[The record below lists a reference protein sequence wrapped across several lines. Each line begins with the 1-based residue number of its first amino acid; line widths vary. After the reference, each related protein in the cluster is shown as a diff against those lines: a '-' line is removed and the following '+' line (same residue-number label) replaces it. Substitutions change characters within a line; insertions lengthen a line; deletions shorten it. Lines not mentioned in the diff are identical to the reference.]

1 MRCFG
6 FALTAVILGALV
18 SFSMVVPQD
27 DEALTNERVLQ
38 LLDAQMSTRVIIKTI
53 ESAKIIRFDT
63 SPAAL
68 IALKKAGAND
78 ELIELFLEV
87 ARARGG
93 GSSISPTLRAPEKSE
108 VLRDSRNPSETLRNL
123 KTMFV
128 NASNAQFF
136 GSPQMKAAL
145 GDYAGFRALGI
156 SIVEDRAVADA
167 VLEVNY
173 TFAWDYPFVL
183 KHQNTSVVL
192 LSGKGSGAFSGPAG
206 ASSVAR
212 EFVRLLKPYR
222 LAPAPKKE
230 H

>member
-1 MRCFG
+1 MRCFC
-6 FALTAVILGALV
+6 FALSAVILGALA
-18 SFSMVVPQD
+18 SFPMVVPPD
-27 DEALTNERVLQ
+27 DEVLTNERVLQ
-38 LLDAQMSTRVIIKTI
+38 LLEANMSARVIIKTI
-53 ESAKIIRFDT
+53 ESAKVIRFET
-63 SPAAL
+63 SPTAL
-68 IALKKAGAND
+68 IALKKAGASD

-93 GSSISPTLRAPEKSE
+93 GSSISPTVRAAEKSD
-108 VLRDSRNPSETLRNL
+108 VLRDATNPSEILRNF
-123 KTMFV
+123 KTVFV

-192 LSGKGSGAFSGPAG
+192 LSGKGTGAFSGPAG

-212 EFVRLLKPYR
+212 EFVKLLKPHR
-222 LAPAPKKE
+222 AAPALKKE
-230 H
+230 Q